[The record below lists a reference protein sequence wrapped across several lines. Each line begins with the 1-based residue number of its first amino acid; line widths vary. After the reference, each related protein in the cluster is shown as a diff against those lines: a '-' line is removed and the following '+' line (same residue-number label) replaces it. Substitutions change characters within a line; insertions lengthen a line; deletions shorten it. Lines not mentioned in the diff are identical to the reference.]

1 MCRGKRQGHNGT
13 ATRLGRARSPAALCR
28 VSSETQGKPARP
40 ENTEPSNAE
49 HPALGVRATGEQ
61 ASRSPS
67 LPQLPTLP
75 RPPSVSMRDHL
86 RKDGRQQR
94 QPGAFSLTSCA
105 VSAAFNATKTCMVT
119 ALAPPVRSLTS
130 PRKSL
135 RLFESSL
142 GVLPPTSKPEWNR
155 RTRSTWSSGGILSGQ
170 HFLVTSALT
179 SLTLVLSG
187 MVCSVHS
194 VGNTNLSVTSPSPMA
209 GAQCRARGPAPG
221 LGRGLARGWRRRL
234 AASRVGAA
242 LTRGRP
248 CCGSARSPV
257 PGCS

>member
-13 ATRLGRARSPAALCR
+13 AARLFRARSPAALCR

-86 RKDGRQQR
+86 GKDGRQR
-94 QPGAFSLTSCA
+94 QHVEGFSPISCA
-105 VSAAFNATKTCMVT
+105 VSAAFNATKTCMLT
-119 ALAPPVRSLTS
+119 AFAPPAASLTS
-130 PRKSL
+130 PRNSL
-135 RLFESSL
+135 RGFESSL
-142 GVLPPTSKPEWNR
+142 EVLPPTSNPEWNR